1 MVKSIVDAAVLE
13 EAQLVDESAEAG
25 DRVSPSSAKNVSDYY
40 QFLVVQM
47 KTFFINKNQIY
58 PFYTSPSWY

>member
-25 DRVSPSSAKNVSDYY
+25 DRVSPSSAKKK
-40 QFLVVQM
+40 LA
-47 KTFFINKNQIY
+47 II
-58 PFYTSPSWY
+58 TSSCCANENRFCT

>member
-25 DRVSPSSAKNVSDYY
+25 DRVSPSSAKNVSDYN
-40 QFLVVQM
+40 QFLLC
-47 KTFFINKNQIY
+47 K
-58 PFYTSPSWY
+58 

>member
-40 QFLVVQM
+40 QLLVLQM
-47 KTFFINKNQIY
+47 KTFLYI
-58 PFYTSPSWY
+58 